1 MAARRR
7 DFAHVG
13 GYKEGLPIMEDAD
26 LCLRLHECGPSPAT
40 WAAAGAAWPAS
51 AASAPARA
59 GAGELPRSAPLAQR
73 GRVRLLMDRSV
84 VTSGRRLAAWGS
96 ARATW
101 IHFRIALKW
110 VGGAGPA
117 EMRRLYDDL
126 YTDAYR

>member
-1 MAARRR
+1 
-7 DFAHVG
+7 
-13 GYKEGLPIMEDAD
+13 
-26 LCLRLHECGPSPAT
+26 
-40 WAAAGAAWPAS
+40 
-51 AASAPARA
+51 
-59 GAGELPRSAPLAQR
+59 
-73 GRVRLLMDRSV
+73 VRLLMDRSV